1 MSMTLVGESISCG
14 AVSFGAVHEPARDAG
29 VEKVCVVL
37 RSGDGTPATAL
48 EVAVARCAE
57 PFLSMVT
64 WPSWP
69 NVRGRL
75 STGMF
80 ARGGVCGKTPVEL
93 ADGLLRLSVSDNGV
107 TRVRAIFGPGPE
119 ADDRVPVG

>member
-1 MSMTLVGESISCG
+1 MMSMTLVGESISRG

-57 PFLSMVT
+57 PFLSIVT

-75 STGMF
+75 S
-80 ARGGVCGKTPVEL
+80 
-93 ADGLLRLSVSDNGV
+93 VSDNGV
-107 TRVRAIFGPGPE
+107 TRVCAILGPGP
-119 ADDRVPVG
+119 ADDRVPLGPTTDVRPPLLSAT